1 MGLCERADVPMSFRD
16 VRASAPGNANTRSK
30 SQLAQCEK
38 KSSALKFVIIQP
50 LSPPTDVAEPAPE
63 DPEDQTSEPEEAEDA
78 SVSASSAEEAAV
90 PVLLTEDATE
100 ETDLPV
106 QPADDALLALMER
119 SAVLGPLAK
128 QLQAATA
135 PRPRRK
141 TRKLKKKVK
150 GARKKSI
157 HPSKKRRGRRKT
169 VCKQPKKRQ

>member
-30 SQLAQCEK
+30 SQLSQCEK
-38 KSSALKFVIIQP
+38 KSSALKFVVIPP
-50 LSPPTDVAEPAPE
+50 LSPADDIVVEPEPE
-63 DPEDQTSEPEEAEDA
+63 DSEDEEA
-78 SVSASSAEEAAV
+78 SVSDHSAEEVAGPAQ
-90 PVLLTEDATE
+90 PAEEAPCTE
-100 ETDLPV
+100 EADLPV
-106 QPADDALLALMER
+106 QPADEALLALMER

-135 PRPRRK
+135 PRQRRK

-157 HPSKKRRGRRKT
+157 QPSKKRRGRRKT